1 MYFDIKSIF
10 LRNSI
15 GARGIIAHETSDK
28 DTFKRIKLSSVLEA
42 VDKGLG
48 QHLDKLRQIKFK
60 NFNLKVIDLYSSTFF
75 LSLDT
80 KFDTKND
87 NKCLLDNCTGEF
99 TFQENLKSFKGYAYA
114 KSLNYSTEGQSVET
128 QQIIADFLTDKNTN
142 SSTNLIMIEC
152 GNTQLVGKITGL
164 LEPFG
169 INFNL
174 SETQSNL
181 CFFPLTTV

>member
-1 MYFDIKSIF
+1 MHNLWSWILNDQKYPIDNLLLEGFSFQSDKFKFHDLEIEKLESVSLKNQHLYFDIKSIF

-42 VDKGLG
+42 VDKELG

-80 KFDTKND
+80 KFEKYPECR
-87 NKCLLDNCTGEF
+87 NKYPF
-99 TFQENLKSFKGYAYA
+99 TLHKKFWYWQRGH
-114 KSLNYSTEGQSVET
+114 
-128 QQIIADFLTDKNTN
+128 
-142 SSTNLIMIEC
+142 
-152 GNTQLVGKITGL
+152 
-164 LEPFG
+164 
-169 INFNL
+169 
-174 SETQSNL
+174 
-181 CFFPLTTV
+181 